1 MVKNLT
7 KDLAKRGLLLL
18 ALIVGF
24 SIQNFGFSNY
34 AKAAAIIEEPENELK
49 LEENRS
55 VIIRLDR
62 EAANVFVANPD
73 IANIQLKSPK
83 LLYIFGAQAG
93 VTTFYA
99 IDANDNVIYSATV
112 EVDYNIER
120 IQAMM
125 DELLPRASIRV
136 QQMNGIIILTGYAKS
151 PEDADLAAQIIQQI
165 YVTQRTGGGGGS
177 GDGGL
182 RVINQI
188 KINTPTQVN
197 LRVKIAEMSREIM
210 KTLGFNWDVAV
221 SSGGSFFG
229 FAQGNDFVRR
239 IFDENN
245 NEISRNFL
253 RTTDTNSLVFSDVG
267 GKHDVNALVD
277 ALEEE
282 GFLSILAEPNLT
294 ALSGETASFLA
305 GGEFPIPVPQSG
317 GNNNAIT
324 IQFKQFGVGLSF
336 TPTVLSENKI
346 NLKVAPE
353 VSQLSS
359 AGAVTIQGIS
369 VPALTTR
376 RVNTTVELGS
386 GQSFAIA
393 GLLQSNIS
401 QEVSKFPILGDIP
414 ILGTLFRSDTFQRE
428 ETELVI
434 IVTPYIVR
442 PVNPD
447 QLITPVD
454 INNMSQD
461 TGRWIKGKRDLAGDG
476 GLKTGEGG

>member
-1 MVKNLT
+1 MVKSFIT
-7 KDLAKRGLLLL
+7 DLCKQGLLLL
-18 ALIVGF
+18 ALVVGF
-24 SIQNFGFSNY
+24 SIQNFGFSNS
-34 AKAAAIIEEPENELK
+34 AEAAAIIEEAVNEIS

-55 VIIRLDR
+55 IVIRLDR
-62 EAANVFVANPD
+62 KAANVFVANPD
-73 IANIQLKSPK
+73 IANIQLKSSK
-83 LLYIFGAQAG
+83 LLYIFGVQAG

-99 IDANDNVIYSATV
+99 VDANDNIIYSATV

-125 DELLPRASIRV
+125 NELLPQASIRV

-151 PEDADLAAQIIQQI
+151 PEDADLATQIIQQI
-165 YVTQRTGGGGGS
+165 YVTQRTGGGGS
-177 GDGGL
+177 GDGAL

-197 LRVKIAEMSREIM
+197 LRVKIAEMSRDII

-221 SSGGSFFG
+221 SAGGSFFG
-229 FAQGNDFVRR
+229 FAQGADFVDIIRDS
-239 IFDENN
+239 DENP
-245 NEISRNFL
+245 IRRQFL
-253 RTTDTNSLVFSDVG
+253 RTAGTNSMVFSDVG
-267 GKHDVNALVD
+267 GEHDVNALVD

-305 GGEFPIPVPQSG
+305 GGEFPIPVPQG
-317 GNNNAIT
+317 GSSDAIT
-324 IQFKQFGVGLSF
+324 ITFKQFGVGLSF

-359 AGAVTIQGIS
+359 SGAVTIQGIS

-447 QLITPVD
+447 QLITPID

>member
-1 MVKNLT
+1 MVKSLT
-7 KDLAKRGLLLL
+7 KDICKWGLLVL

-24 SIQNFGFSNY
+24 SIQNFGFLSHAN
-34 AKAAAIIEEPENELK
+34 AAAIIEEAENELK

-55 VIIRLDR
+55 LIIRLDR
-62 EAANVFVANPD
+62 KAVNVFVANPE
-73 IANIQLKSPK
+73 IANIQIKSPK

-93 VTTFYA
+93 VTTFFA
-99 IDANDNVIYSATV
+99 VDANDNIIYSATV
-112 EVDYNIER
+112 EVDFNIER
-120 IQAMM
+120 IQSMM
-125 DELLPRASIRV
+125 DELLPKASIRV
-136 QQMNGIIILTGYAKS
+136 RQMNGIIILTGYARS
-151 PEDADLAAQIIQQI
+151 PEESFLANQIVQRI
-165 YVTQRTGGGGGS
+165 YITRTSGGG
-177 GDGGL
+177 DDL

-188 KINTPTQVN
+188 KIITPTQVN
-197 LRVKIAEMSREIM
+197 LRVKIAEMSRDVM

-221 SSGGSFFG
+221 TTGGSFFG
-229 FAQGNDFVRR
+229 FAQGSSFVDIIRDS
-239 IFDENN
+239 DENP
-245 NEISRNFL
+245 IRRQFL
-253 RTTDTNSLVFSDVG
+253 RTGDSNSAVFSNVG
-267 GKHDVNALVD
+267 GNHDVNALVD
-277 ALEEE
+277 ALEDE

-305 GGEFPIPVPQSG
+305 GGEFPVPVPQTTGSA
-317 GNNNAIT
+317 NTIT
-324 IQFKQFGVGLSF
+324 VEFKQFGVGLAF

-353 VSQLSS
+353 VSQLS
-359 AGAVTIQGIS
+359 ATGAVIINDIS
-369 VPALTTR
+369 IPALTTR

-393 GLLQSNIS
+393 GLLQSNIT
-401 QEVSKFPILGDIP
+401 QQVSKFPILGDIP

-447 QLITPVD
+447 QLISPLD
-454 INNMSQD
+454 INHVPQD

-476 GLKTGEGG
+476 GLSTGEGG

>member
-1 MVKNLT
+1 MVKRRTNYIF
-7 KDLAKRGLLLL
+7 KQGLLLL

-24 SIQNFGFSNY
+24 SVQNFGFFNQ
-34 AKAAAIIEEPENELK
+34 ANAAAIIETPENELK

-62 EAANVFVANPD
+62 KAANVFVANPR
-73 IANIQLKSPK
+73 IADVQLKSPK
-83 LLYIFGAQAG
+83 LLYIFGGQAG

-99 IDANDNVIYSATV
+99 VDANDNVIYSATV
-112 EVDYNIER
+112 EVDFNIER
-120 IQAMM
+120 IQTMM
-125 DELLPRASIRV
+125 DELIPDATIRI
-136 QQMNGIIILTGYAKS
+136 QQMNGIIILTGFART
-151 PEDADLAAQIIQQI
+151 PEEADLAQQIIQQI
-165 YVTQRTGGGGGS
+165 YVSEREGGGTEG
-177 GDGGL
+177 GGL
-182 RVINQI
+182 RVINRI
-188 KINTPTQVN
+188 KVNTPTQVN
-197 LRVKIAEMSREIM
+197 LRVKIAEMSRDIL

-221 SSGGSFFG
+221 NTGGTFFG
-229 FAQGNDFVRR
+229 FAQGSDFVSR

-245 NEISRNFL
+245 NETTRSFL
-253 RTTDTNSLVFSDVG
+253 RSGDTNSAVFSNVG
-267 GKHDVNALVD
+267 NKHDVNALVD
-277 ALEEE
+277 ALEDE

-305 GGEFPIPVPQSG
+305 GGEFPVPVPQTG
-317 GNNNAIT
+317 ANTGAIT
-324 IQFKQFGVGLSF
+324 IIFKQFGVGLSF
-336 TPTVLSENKI
+336 SPTVLSENKI
-346 NLKVAPE
+346 ILKVAPE

-359 AGAVTIQGIS
+359 AGAVTVNEIS
-369 VPALTTR
+369 IPALTTR

-393 GLLQSNIS
+393 GLLQSNIT

-414 ILGTLFRSDTFQRE
+414 ILGTLFRSDTFKRE

-442 PVNPD
+442 PVDPE
-447 QLITPVD
+447 QLVSPTD
-454 INNMSQD
+454 INHMSMD

>member
-1 MVKNLT
+1 MVKSLS
-7 KDLAKRGLLLL
+7 KDICKWGLLVL

-24 SIQNFGFSNY
+24 TIQNPGILSTAN
-34 AKAAAIIEEPENELK
+34 AAAIIEEAENELK

-55 VIIRLDR
+55 LIIRLDR
-62 EAANVFVANPD
+62 KAANVFVANPA
-73 IANIQLKSPK
+73 IANIQIKSPR

-93 VTTFYA
+93 VTTFFA
-99 IDANDNVIYSATV
+99 VDANDNIIYSATV
-112 EVDYNIER
+112 TVDFNIER

-125 DELLPRASIRV
+125 DELLPKASIRV
-136 QQMNGIIILTGYAKS
+136 RQMNGIIILTGFARS
-151 PEDADLAAQIIQQI
+151 PEEADLAIQIVQRI
-165 YVTQRTGGGGGS
+165 YVTKREGGNE
-177 GDGGL
+177 DDKEL
-182 RVINQI
+182 RLINQI
-188 KINTPTQVN
+188 QIITPTQVN
-197 LRVKIAEMSREIM
+197 LRVKIAEMSRDVM

-221 SSGGSFFG
+221 STGGSFFG
-229 FAQGNDFVRR
+229 FAQGANFVNR
-239 IFDENN
+239 IFDDNN
-245 NEISRNFL
+245 NEVARQFL
-253 RTTDTNSLVFSDVG
+253 RTDDTNSAVFSNVG
-267 GKHDVNALVD
+267 GNHDVNVLID
-277 ALEEE
+277 ALEGE

-317 GNNNAIT
+317 GNSDAIT
-324 IQFKQFGVGLSF
+324 IEFKQFGVGLSF

-359 AGAVTIQGIS
+359 TGSVTIAGIV

-393 GLLQSNIS
+393 GLLQSNIR
-401 QEVSKFPILGDIP
+401 QEVSKYPILGDIP

-447 QLITPVD
+447 QLISPTD
-454 INNMSQD
+454 INHMPQD

-476 GLKTGEGG
+476 GLNTGEGG